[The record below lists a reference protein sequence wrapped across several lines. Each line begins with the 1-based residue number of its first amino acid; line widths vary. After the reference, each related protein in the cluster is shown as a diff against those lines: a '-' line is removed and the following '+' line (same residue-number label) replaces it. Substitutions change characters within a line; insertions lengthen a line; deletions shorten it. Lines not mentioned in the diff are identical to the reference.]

1 MSDPQ
6 KYEVARRSL
15 TPGQGSLADV
25 LLAVLDDHPKKF
37 FKLLLIIVSISLCLA
52 GILFALVALVI
63 NILPSRATQIELG
76 PASILFSQT
85 QGGLEKYL
93 LVVPPQGWTKTDI
106 FVPEGAILEISAG
119 GKVQI
124 DLAGLN
130 AALGERFKAER
141 RIQDAKDHGELGN
154 VSDKDFDPDDYF
166 TDQELKA
173 MKPKWKWIGPDG
185 ASDEEMK
192 TARPARRERS
202 ILPKQSY
209 GVLIAALDARNVD
222 PGTDPSVIPRLV
234 SNAFK
239 VGSSFQQRVTVNQ
252 SGYLYFAINDVQ
264 SKKPELPD
272 MFLFDN
278 AGAFFA
284 KVSVMS
290 K

>member
-6 KYEVARRSL
+6 KNEVARSSM
-15 TPGQGSLADV
+15 TPAQGSLADV
-25 LLAVLDDHPKKF
+25 LLAVLDDYPKKF
-37 FKLLLIIVSISLCLA
+37 LKLLLIIASISLCLA
-52 GILFALVALVI
+52 GIVFTFVLLVI
-63 NILPSRATQIELG
+63 RSLPSRATQIELG

-106 FVPEGAILEISAG
+106 YVPEGAILEINAG

-130 AALGERFKAER
+130 AALGERYKAER
-141 RIQDAKDHGELGN
+141 RIQEAKNHRELGN

-166 TDQELKA
+166 TDEELKA
-173 MKPKWKWIGPDG
+173 MKPKWKWVGPDG

-192 TARPARRERS
+192 AARPARRERS

-209 GVLIAALDARNVD
+209 GVLIAAFDTRNVD
-222 PGTDPSVIPRLV
+222 PTTDPSVIPRLV
-234 SNAFK
+234 LTAFK
-239 VGSSFQQRVTVNQ
+239 VGSSYQQRVTATQ

-272 MFLFDN
+272 MFVVDN
-278 AGAFFA
+278 IGAFFA

>member
-1 MSDPQ
+1 MLDPQ
-6 KYEVARRSL
+6 KNEVARSSI
-15 TPGQGSLADV
+15 TPAQGSLADV
-25 LLAVLDDHPKKF
+25 LLAVLDDYPKKF
-37 FKLLLIIVSISLCLA
+37 LKLLLIIASISLCLA
-52 GILFALVALVI
+52 GIVFTFVLLVI
-63 NILPSRATQIELG
+63 RSLPSRATQIELG

-106 FVPEGAILEISAG
+106 YVPEGAILEINAG

-130 AALGERFKAER
+130 AALGERYKAER
-141 RIQDAKDHGELGN
+141 RIQEAKNHGELGN

-166 TDQELKA
+166 TNEELKA
-173 MKPKWKWIGPDG
+173 MTPRWKWVGPDG

-192 TARPARRERS
+192 AARPARRQRS
-202 ILPKQSY
+202 ILPNHSY
-209 GVLIAALDARNVD
+209 GVLIAAFDTRNVD
-222 PGTDPSVIPRLV
+222 PTTDPSVIPRLV
-234 SNAFK
+234 SSAFK
-239 VGSSFQQRVTVNQ
+239 VGSSYQQRVTATQ

-272 MFLFDN
+272 MFLADN
-278 AGAFFA
+278 LGAFFA

>member
-1 MSDPQ
+1 MSDPRNN
-6 KYEVARRSL
+6 EVARSSV
-15 TPGQGSLADV
+15 TPAHGSLADV
-25 LLAVLDDHPKKF
+25 LLAVLDDYPVKF
-37 FKLLLIIVSISLCLA
+37 LKLLFTIFSISFCLA
-52 GILFALVALVI
+52 VIVLVFVLLVLR
-63 NILPSRATQIELG
+63 NLPSRTTQIELG

-106 FVPEGAILEISAG
+106 YVPEGAVLEINAG

-130 AALGERFKAER
+130 AALGERYKAEKR
-141 RIQDAKDHGELGN
+141 VQDAKNRGEFGN
-154 VSDKDFDPDDYF
+154 ISDKDFDPDDYF
-166 TDQELKA
+166 TDEEIKA
-173 MKPKWKWIGPDG
+173 MNPKWKWIGPDG

-192 TARPARRERS
+192 VARPARRARS

-209 GVLIAALDARNVD
+209 GVLIAAFDTKNVD
-222 PGTDPSVIPRLV
+222 PATDPSLIPRLV

-239 VGSSFQQRVTVNQ
+239 VGSSYQQRVTATQ

-272 MFLFDN
+272 MFVFDN
-278 AGAFFA
+278 IGAFFA
-284 KVSVMS
+284 KVSVSS